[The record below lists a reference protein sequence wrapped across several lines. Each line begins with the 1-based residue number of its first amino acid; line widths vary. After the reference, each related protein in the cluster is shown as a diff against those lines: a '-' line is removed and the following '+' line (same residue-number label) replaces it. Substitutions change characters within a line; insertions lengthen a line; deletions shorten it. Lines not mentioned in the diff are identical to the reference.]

1 MNIVFMGT
9 PDFAVPCLERI
20 ITDGH
25 KVSAVFTRADKP
37 VGRKKIMTPPPV
49 KVAALEKNIKVYQPE
64 KIRGNEEVY
73 EILKE
78 ISPDVLVVVAYGR
91 ILPPEILN
99 IPKYGSVNV
108 HGSLLPRHR
117 GASPI
122 QWSIV
127 CGDKKTGVT
136 TMLMDEG
143 LDTGDMLIAREIE
156 IADTETFETLHD
168 KMSLVGAD
176 TLSETLTVLEKGTVT
191 PKKQPEKGVTYAP
204 IITKQMG
211 QLDFSKSARELDC
224 LIRGFTPWPLAYFY
238 YGDRR
243 YKIYGAKIGGQTD
256 KAKGTFYTENGKVFV
271 ACADGNSIEITEICP
286 DGSKRMDSAA
296 FINGRFIESG
306 SVIDYIKE

>member
-20 ITDGH
+20 VSDGH

-37 VGRKKIMTPPPV
+37 VGRKKVLTSPPV
-49 KVAALEKNIKVYQPE
+49 KVAAEKLGLKVYQPE

-73 EILKE
+73 SLLSDIN
-78 ISPDVLVVVAYGR
+78 PDVIVVVAYGR
-91 ILPPEILN
+91 ILPNEILN
-99 IPKYGSVNV
+99 LPKYGCVNV

-143 LDTGDMLIAREIE
+143 IDTGDMLLTEEIE
-156 IADTETFETLHD
+156 ITDNDTYETLHD
-168 KMSLVGAD
+168 KMSVVGAN
-176 TLSETLTVLEKGTVT
+176 TLSITLDKLLKGEIT
-191 PKKQPEKGVTYAP
+191 PKKQPSEGANYAP

-211 QLDFSKSARELDC
+211 QLDFSKTANELYC

-238 YGDRR
+238 FEGRR
-243 YKIYGAKIGGQTD
+243 FKIYGSKMGERTSLA
-256 KAKGTFYTENGKVFV
+256 AGTVYYKQNRMFIS
-271 ACADGNSIEITEICP
+271 CADGSSIEITEICP
-286 DGSKRMDSAA
+286 DGSKKMDISA
-296 FINGRFIESG
+296 FKNGRFIEEG
-306 SVIDYIKE
+306 AVLEFKAE